1 MNWQFELETS
11 GAYTLRVTVLD
22 KVSAADI
29 DILDVLAADD
39 KLGSAKLDLGEL
51 KNTDAYEDKPLELK
65 TALRPFD
72 PHRAD
77 VRGAGI
83 ALLLYAR
90 GPLVA
95 HLLQDLLSGLRWGIL
110 SHLAPEMV
118 QGEGGCEVPGAVLAP
133 FAGLNVL
140 RIINETTAAAIA
152 YQRTCG
158 TCLVSHPRI
167 VVSAISSLHGSGAC
181 LMSLTR
187 QRSTIL

>member
-51 KNTDAYEDKPLELK
+51 KNTAAYEDKPLELK

-83 ALLLYAR
+83 A
-90 GPLVA
+90 
-95 HLLQDLLSGLRWGIL
+95 
-110 SHLAPEMV
+110 
-118 QGEGGCEVPGAVLAP
+118 
-133 FAGLNVL
+133 
-140 RIINETTAAAIA
+140 
-152 YQRTCG
+152 
-158 TCLVSHPRI
+158 
-167 VVSAISSLHGSGAC
+167 
-181 LMSLTR
+181 
-187 QRSTIL
+187 

>member
-1 MNWQFELETS
+1 MELETS

-22 KVSAADI
+22 KDSAADI

-118 QGEGGCEVPGAVLAP
+118 QGEGGCRNLRSHIGTFPGASV
-133 FAGLNVL
+133 
-140 RIINETTAAAIA
+140 TAQGSGERKTNSFSIKALPGPAL
-152 YQRTCG
+152 YYNP
-158 TCLVSHPRI
+158 HI
-167 VVSAISSLHGSGAC
+167 VVFAIV
-181 LMSLTR
+181 T
-187 QRSTIL
+187 

>member
-1 MNWQFELETS
+1 MELETS

-22 KVSAADI
+22 KDSAADI

-118 QGEGGCEVPGAVLAP
+118 QGEGGCRNVRSHIGTFCRDVAISDLPG
-133 FAGLNVL
+133 FRGSQ
-140 RIINETTAAAIA
+140 NEQYA
-152 YQRTCG
+152 YQSSSG
-158 TCLVSHPRI
+158 TCLVSQPTYCCIRHI
-167 VVSAISSLHGSGAC
+167 IFAW
-181 LMSLTR
+181 
-187 QRSTIL
+187 